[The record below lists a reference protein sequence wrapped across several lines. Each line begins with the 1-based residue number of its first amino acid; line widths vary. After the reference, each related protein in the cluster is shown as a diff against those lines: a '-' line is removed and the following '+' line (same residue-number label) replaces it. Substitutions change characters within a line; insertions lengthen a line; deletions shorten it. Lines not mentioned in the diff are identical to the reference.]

1 MDLQPGVAV
10 MPRFLDPQK
19 DAGVKVEAGEVSEFP
34 KLTEF
39 KTVLI
44 RANRLRSD
52 EHPGQLVNQ

>member
-1 MDLQPGVAV
+1 MQ
-10 MPRFLDPQK
+10 RFLDPQK
-19 DAGVKVEAGEVSEFP
+19 DVGVRVEAGEVTEYP

-52 EHPGQLVNQ
+52 EHTGQLVIKSGEILETP